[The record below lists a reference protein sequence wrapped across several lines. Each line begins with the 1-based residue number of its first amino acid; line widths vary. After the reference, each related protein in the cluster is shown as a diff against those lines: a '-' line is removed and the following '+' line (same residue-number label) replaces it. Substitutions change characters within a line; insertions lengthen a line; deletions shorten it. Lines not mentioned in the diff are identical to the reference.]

1 MITKKIFLLA
11 ASIIKVFIVISLF
24 SNSNSQE
31 NNSKYYSEEKGTLSL
46 MYHRFNENK
55 YPSTNIQMDV
65 FKKHVEI
72 IKSKGYEFENPIFFD
87 KNFLNKKN
95 EKKILL
101 TIDDAFVSFYENAW
115 PYLKKK

>member
-1 MITKKIFLLA
+1 MITKKILLLT
-11 ASIIKVFIVISLF
+11 ASIIKVFIAISLF

-31 NNSKYYSEEKGTLSL
+31 NNSKYYSKEKGTLSL

-65 FKKHVEI
+65 FKKHIEI

-87 KNFLNKKN
+87 FGVLNSSSN
-95 EKKILL
+95 LIGL
-101 TIDDAFVSFYENAW
+101 
-115 PYLKKK
+115 